1 MRKNRHTF
9 RVIYGDTDMMG
20 VVYYANYL
28 RYFEAGRTELLR
40 ALGVNYRELEA
51 SGYALPCVN
60 AAVQYKQPARYDDE
74 LELETTV
81 ADVGL
86 GSVRISY
93 RLFKKIDD
101 TLITTGETTHA
112 CVGPSGKI
120 ARLPQTLR
128 EKITE
133 DSHGSQPGT

>member
-1 MRKNRHTF
+1 VRKNRHTF

-40 ALGVNYRELEA
+40 ALGVNYREMEA

-60 AAVQYKQPARYDDE
+60 ASVQYKAPARYDDE
-74 LELETTV
+74 LTLETAV
-81 ADVGL
+81 AEVGL
-86 GSVRISY
+86 GSVKIAY
-93 RLFKKIDD
+93 RLFK
-101 TLITTGETTHA
+101 TGEEQPITTGETTHA

-120 ARLPQTLR
+120 ARLPANLR
-128 EKITE
+128 QKITE
-133 DSHGSQPGT
+133 ES